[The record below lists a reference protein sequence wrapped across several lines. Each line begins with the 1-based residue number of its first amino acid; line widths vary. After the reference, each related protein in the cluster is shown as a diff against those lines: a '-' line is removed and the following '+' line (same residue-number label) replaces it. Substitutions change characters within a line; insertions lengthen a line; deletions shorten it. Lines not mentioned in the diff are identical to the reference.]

1 MGHLTLANYKKNEIL
16 TISLDSEDI
25 DANILRSL
33 GYLTKRKKFM
43 IIKSKITMR
52 KCTVHECLWFA
63 NVSGLLK
70 YKSFKSSDCS
80 HGQFSWIQLADFEL
94 YIFHTTK
101 VVISKQYQYFFQ
113 TQNDLYFH
121 YNYLLKWAWMMT
133 KRYWHIWHR

>member
-52 KCTVHECLWFA
+52 KCTVHECL
-63 NVSGLLK
+63 
-70 YKSFKSSDCS
+70 
-80 HGQFSWIQLADFEL
+80 
-94 YIFHTTK
+94 
-101 VVISKQYQYFFQ
+101 
-113 TQNDLYFH
+113 
-121 YNYLLKWAWMMT
+121 
-133 KRYWHIWHR
+133 